1 MKIFKKIVIGLLL
14 PGMLLLS
21 GCGAD
26 TTGNNADAEGKKGSK
41 NIQERT
47 IKAGIG
53 LNEDHPEGLGL
64 AKFKEIVEEKSGGK
78 MKVQPFYSATLGDDQ
93 KMTEALQGGVQEITI
108 PSTSPLVGMVKEYGI
123 FDFPFLFNTPEEADA
138 VLDGPLGQKLLE
150 KLPEHGLIGL
160 GYWENGFRH
169 LTNSKHAVKTAED
182 FKGLKIRTMQN
193 EVHLQAFKEL
203 GANPT
208 PMAFSEVFTALESK
222 TVDGQENPLA
232 TIKSNKFNEV
242 QEYLSLTKH
251 VYTPFVFLVSKKFWD
266 GLSEEEQKILKEASV
281 EAGKYQR
288 EMSRKEDT
296 KAVEELKAAGMKVNE
311 VSDQDKEKMKE
322 LVKPVTEKFAEKFG
336 KELVEELMQEI
347 EKVRK

>member
-1 MKIFKKIVIGLLL
+1 MKSLLKKMGIGILL

-21 GCGAD
+21 ACGSASTNTTGAD
-26 TTGNNADAEGKKGSK
+26 NKAGAEG
-41 NIQERT
+41 IQERT

-53 LNEDHPEGLGL
+53 LNEDHPQGLGL
-64 AKFKEIVEEKSGGK
+64 KKFSEIVAEKSGGK
-78 MKVQPFYSATLGDDQ
+78 LNVKPFYAASLGDDQ
-93 KMTEALQGGVQEITI
+93 KMTEALQGGLQEITI

-123 FDFPFLFNTPEEADA
+123 LDFPFLFNTPEEADA
-138 VLDGPLGQKLLE
+138 VLDGPVGQKLLD

-160 GYWENGFRH
+160 GFWENGFRQ
-169 LTNSKHAVKTAED
+169 LTNSKRPVETAED
-182 FKGLKIRTMQN
+182 FSGLKIRTMQN
-193 EVHLQAFKEL
+193 EVHLDAFKEL

-242 QEYLSLTKH
+242 QEYLSLTRH

-266 GLSEEEQKILKEASV
+266 GLSEEEQTILKDAAV

-288 EMSRKEDT
+288 ELSRTEDA
-296 KAVEELKAAGMKVNE
+296 KAVEELKAEGTKVNE
-311 VSDQDKEKMKE
+311 VTDEEKAKMKE
-322 LVKPVTEKFAEKFG
+322 IIQPVTDQYAEKFG
-336 KELVEELMQEI
+336 QELVDELMAEI
-347 EKVRK
+347 EKVRN